1 METTRRT
8 FQVDRRQIHYI
19 RSTLESY
26 DGMALV
32 RTLEPRSAVVEVR
45 TPRGCEEQLM
55 DLVQNMRDQEG
66 ITMTP
71 VPWKQGRE
79 ERPKGAESEFPRTF
93 SIVTMGCQMNEYDS
107 EYAFRILENAGF
119 LFVLDPEQADIV
131 VINTCSVRAKAE
143 HKALSTLGRLAG
155 IKKRRGSRGILVFAG
170 CVAQQEGGLLLDRF
184 PELDLVLGTRQI
196 HRIATLVDQV
206 KETGERRVET
216 DLEASDLLP
225 APPESCTTGDRIKS
239 AVTIMQGCNNFCS
252 YCIVPYVRGREISR
266 APEEIVKE
274 IEGLLRAGA
283 REITLLGQNVNSY
296 RRTDGS
302 LTMDF
307 PRLLR
312 RLDSLPGLAR
322 LRFTT
327 SHPKDLSE
335 DLISCFGELDHLCGH
350 IHLPFQA
357 GSDRVLKRMNRHYTR
372 KHYMDLVSRLRS
384 VRPEIAITAD
394 VMVGFPGET
403 REDFEDTLSLI
414 RHVRFDNLYSF
425 KYSNR
430 HHTAASR
437 MDDQVEESEK
447 GLRLRALQSL
457 QDSITLEKNRLLE
470 GKEVAVLVEGQSKK
484 GHQFTGR
491 SECNRVVNFTS
502 DILKIG
508 DIVDVSIE
516 AGCNHS
522 LRGRATVHHVPA
534 SQD

>member
-1 METTRRT
+1 MEATRRT

-32 RTLEPRSAVVEVR
+32 RTLDPRSAVIEVR
-45 TPRGCEEQLM
+45 TPRGCEELLM
-55 DLVQNMRDQEG
+55 DLVHDMRDREG
-66 ITMTP
+66 ITMIP
-71 VPWKQGRE
+71 VSWQQGSE
-79 ERPKGAESEFPRTF
+79 QRPRRAESESPRTF

-119 LFVLDPEQADIV
+119 SFDPDPEQADMV

-155 IKKRRGSRGILVFAG
+155 IKKRRGAGGILVFAG

-196 HRIATLVDQV
+196 HRIATLVGRV
-206 KETGERRVET
+206 KETGERLVET

-225 APPESCTTGDRIKS
+225 APPKPCTTGNRIKGS
-239 AVTIMQGCNNFCS
+239 VTIMQGCNNFCS

-266 APEEIVKE
+266 APEEIIKE
-274 IEGLLRAGA
+274 IEDLISAGA

-296 RRTDGS
+296 RWTDGGR
-302 LTMDF
+302 TIDF

-312 RLDSLPGLAR
+312 RLDSLSGLAR

-327 SHPKDLSE
+327 SHPKDLSD
-335 DLISCFGELDHLCGH
+335 DLIACFGELDYLCGH

-372 KHYMDLVSRLRS
+372 KQYMDLVARLRS
-384 VRPEIAITAD
+384 VRPDIAITAD

-437 MDDQVEESEK
+437 MDDPVEETEK
-447 GLRLRALQSL
+447 DVRLRALQSL
-457 QDSITLEKNRLLE
+457 QDGITLEKNRSLE
-470 GKEVAVLVEGQSKK
+470 GKEVAILVEGRSKR

-502 DILKIG
+502 NSIKLG
-508 DIVDVSIE
+508 DIVNVFIE
-516 AGCNHS
+516 TGCNHS
-522 LRGRATVHHVPA
+522 LRGRATAQHAPA